1 MKSAMRQS
9 KPGLTLVE
17 IVMGIIMLVVLAAIA
32 IGTGYS
38 PAGYAFNSNQ
48 TNATGTG
55 PRSAVREIEIQAEY
69 GPVAQ

>member
-1 MKSAMRQS
+1 
-9 KPGLTLVE
+9 
-17 IVMGIIMLVVLAAIA
+17 MGIIMLVVLAAIA

-55 PRSAVREIEIQAEY
+55 PRNAVHEIEIQAEY